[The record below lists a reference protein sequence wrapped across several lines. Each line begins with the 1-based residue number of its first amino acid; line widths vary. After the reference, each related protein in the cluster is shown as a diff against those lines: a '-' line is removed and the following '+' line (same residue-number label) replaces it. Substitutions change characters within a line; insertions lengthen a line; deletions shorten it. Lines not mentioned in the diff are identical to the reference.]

1 MSVSQIRQVLI
12 NSASPLSDPTSRLKI
27 NPYRSGAGLVNVY
40 NALRT
45 RVLIDPPYLSINQ
58 TAWTQP
64 SDSTDATTQGVRIS
78 THMLNFTNTDLKK
91 GVNVILTHDAAS
103 SLTVYDKDGSY
114 SQSILDNYIVPTWPN
129 DTTPVPQNTIPQAI
143 MSNEA
148 QYVAAGQTM
157 QFNVSIILP
166 FGLAESERWYFGG
179 FFNFTIMFDHED
191 YTMQHVVP
199 YAGYNGDFSKIN
211 VLSPLS
217 MGLPAFM
224 DSEGNFI
231 EDIST
236 AKFDSENSTY
246 LAFGLDVPTSF
257 MYSVFID
264 SKNETVGYAADGN
277 GVYLPRTLPTYDPY
291 FRFTVNKTI
300 LAGDDFSQSAILP
313 DGKYRLR
320 IAVLRPFGDAGNDD
334 DFEMWDSEE
343 ITFGE

>member
-1 MSVSQIRQVLI
+1 
-12 NSASPLSDPTSRLKI
+12 
-27 NPYRSGAGLVNVY
+27 
-40 NALRT
+40 
-45 RVLIDPPYLSINQ
+45 
-58 TAWTQP
+58 
-64 SDSTDATTQGVRIS
+64 
-78 THMLNFTNTDLKK
+78 
-91 GVNVILTHDAAS
+91 
-103 SLTVYDKDGSY
+103 
-114 SQSILDNYIVPTWPN
+114 
-129 DTTPVPQNTIPQAI
+129 
-143 MSNEA
+143 
-148 QYVAAGQTM
+148 
-157 QFNVSIILP
+157 
-166 FGLAESERWYFGG
+166 
-179 FFNFTIMFDHED
+179 
-191 YTMQHVVP
+191 
-199 YAGYNGDFSKIN
+199 
-211 VLSPLS
+211 

-320 IAVLRPFGDAGNDD
+320 IAVLRPFGDAGNED
-334 DFEMWDSEE
+334 DFEMWDSDE